1 MGGSTAWSS
10 GSMGGSTAW
19 SSAWWWWSSG
29 SMVSIVEQRLDG
41 LDRRVIGVERDVF
54 LIKWMIGFIL
64 VLQVSTFY
72 LLWQVMLRLPG

>member
-1 MGGSTAWSS
+1 MGGSMAWSR
-10 GSMGGSTAW
+10 
-19 SSAWWWWSSG
+19 AWWWWSSG

-64 VLQVSTFY
+64 ALQVSTFY